1 MFIEYTW
8 KNSVEV
14 CLLYIFSN
22 AVTFT
27 FIIRYPVKTE
37 IATKQKR
44 EEKN

>member
-22 AVTFT
+22 AVTF
-27 FIIRYPVKTE
+27 IPRYPVKTE